1 MGTQPLRIGPFARRL
16 LEHRARQ
23 DAEAARAPH
32 DAAGQGAGT
41 VEGAPTAAT
50 PTITALQ
57 ARANAYARRE
67 EQRFFARS
75 RRDLAEQRGL
85 AQALAADLDAYDE
98 RLDALPPAERTASRI
113 AEGEGVAFE
122 ELRRLRRRIA
132 QRNARAEQLGAN
144 INARFT
150 AARLRASRHF
160 DRSDEKIAVYWSA
173 YLRALTPPRGAVRAP
188 ALHRADSLAGRET
201 SVDIWHPVE
210 PVGAGRASTT
220 SSTTTA
226 PSVEP
231 GSTDARS

>member
-1 MGTQPLRIGPFARRL
+1 MSA
-16 LEHRARQ
+16 
-23 DAEAARAPH
+23 DN
-32 DAAGQGAGT
+32 
-41 VEGAPTAAT
+41 APTIAT

-67 EQRFFARS
+67 EQRFFARC

-85 AQALAADLDAYDE
+85 AQALAADLDAYDD
-98 RLDALPPAERTASRI
+98 RLEALAPAERATSRI
-113 AEGEGVAFE
+113 AEGDGVTYE

-132 QRNARAEQLGAN
+132 QRNARAEQLGAS

-160 DRSDEKIAVYWSA
+160 DRSDEKIAVYWRA
-173 YLRALTPPRGAVRAP
+173 YLRALTPPGGALRAP

-210 PVGAGRASTT
+210 PVGSGHSTGVT
-220 SSTTTA
+220 PTAPSA

-231 GSTDARS
+231 GSPDART

>member
-16 LEHRARQ
+16 LERRARQ
-23 DAEAARAPH
+23 DAEAARPPR
-32 DAAGQGAGT
+32 DALSEPVPADSTPA
-41 VEGAPTAAT
+41 VAT

-67 EQRFFARS
+67 EQRFFARC

-85 AQALAADLDAYDE
+85 AQALAADLDAYDD
-98 RLDALPPAERTASRI
+98 RLEALAPAERTASRI
-113 AEGEGVAFE
+113 AEGDGVAYQ

-132 QRNARAEQLGAN
+132 QRNARAEQLGAS

-173 YLRALTPPRGAVRAP
+173 YLRALTPPAGAVRAP

-201 SVDIWHPVE
+201 SVDIWRPVE
-210 PVGAGRASTT
+210 PVGSGRPAGVWASAP
-220 SSTTTA
+220 ST

-231 GSTDARS
+231 GSPDART

>member
-16 LEHRARQ
+16 LERRARQ
-23 DAEAARAPH
+23 DAEATRPPRDAPST
-32 DAAGQGAGT
+32 DGT
-41 VEGAPTAAT
+41 PTAAT

-85 AQALAADLDAYDE
+85 AQALAADLDAYDDRLEALVPGE
-98 RLDALPPAERTASRI
+98 RAASRI
-113 AEGEGVAFE
+113 AEGDGVAFE

-132 QRNARAEQLGAN
+132 QRNARAEQLGAS

-173 YLRALTPPRGAVRAP
+173 YLRALQPPPGAVRAP

-201 SVDIWHPVE
+201 SVDIWRPVE
-210 PVGAGRASTT
+210 PVGSGGAT
-220 SSTTTA
+220 STA
-226 PSVEP
+226 PSVSSAPSAQP
-231 GSTDARS
+231 GSPDART

>member
-16 LEHRARQ
+16 LERRARQ
-23 DAEAARAPH
+23 DAEAVRPAQDGSPA
-32 DAAGQGAGT
+32 
-41 VEGAPTAAT
+41 EGAPTAAT

-85 AQALAADLDAYDE
+85 AKALASDLDAYDD
-98 RLDALPPAERTASRI
+98 RLEALAPAERSASRI
-113 AEGEGVAFE
+113 AEGDGVAFE

-132 QRNARAEQLGAN
+132 QQNARAQELGAS

-160 DRSDEKIAVYWSA
+160 DRSDEKIAIYWGA
-173 YLRALTPPRGAVRAP
+173 YLRALTPPPGAVRAP

-201 SVDIWHPVE
+201 AVDIWHPVE
-210 PVGAGRASTT
+210 PAGGGPAPPGSPARPAQPV
-220 SSTTTA
+220 

-231 GSTDARS
+231 GSTDART

>member
-1 MGTQPLRIGPFARRL
+1 MGNQPLRIGPFARRL
-16 LEHRARQ
+16 LERRARQ
-23 DAEAARAPH
+23 DAEATRPPRDAPSA
-32 DAAGQGAGT
+32 DGT
-41 VEGAPTAAT
+41 PTVAT

-67 EQRFFARS
+67 EQRFFSRC

-85 AQALAADLDAYDE
+85 AQALAADLDAYDD
-98 RLDALPPAERTASRI
+98 RLEALAPAERAASCI
-113 AEGEGVAFE
+113 AEGDSVTYE

-160 DRSDEKIAVYWSA
+160 DRSDEKIAVYWGA
-173 YLRALTPPRGAVRAP
+173 YLRALTPPPGAVRAP

-210 PVGAGRASTT
+210 PVGTVRASGTT
-220 SSTTTA
+220 PSV

-231 GSTDARS
+231 GSSDARA

>member
-16 LEHRARQ
+16 LERRARQ
-23 DAEAARAPH
+23 DAEATRPPRDTATA
-32 DAAGQGAGT
+32 D
-41 VEGAPTAAT
+41 GAPTVAT

-67 EQRFFARS
+67 EQRFFSRC

-85 AQALAADLDAYDE
+85 AQALAADLDAYDD
-98 RLDALPPAERTASRI
+98 RLEALAPAERAASRI
-113 AEGEGVAFE
+113 AEGDGVAFE

-132 QRNARAEQLGAN
+132 QRNARAEQLGAT

-160 DRSDEKIAVYWSA
+160 DRSDEKIAVYWGA
-173 YLRALTPPRGAVRAP
+173 YLRALTPPPGVVRAP
-188 ALHRADSLAGRET
+188 ALKRSDSLAGRET
-201 SVDIWHPVE
+201 SVDIWRPVE
-210 PVGAGRASTT
+210 PVGTGRAGGTEPS
-220 SSTTTA
+220 A

-231 GSTDARS
+231 GSPDART